1 MKKTLFLSALS
12 LLGLLSACSTGPVD
26 DNKTA
31 ECSQIMGR
39 VIQAPAAQQT
49 TRGNF
54 LTQYRQQM
62 NEEAAR
68 THARKAGCLK

>member
-1 MKKTLFLSALS
+1 MHKIVALSALC
-12 LLGLLSACSTGPVD
+12 LLSACSSAPVD

-39 VIQAPAAQQT
+39 VIQAPAAQQMT
-49 TRGNF
+49 KGNF

-62 NEEAAR
+62 NEESAR
-68 THARKAGCLK
+68 AHARKAGCLK